1 MKKRILAWLLAMLTV
16 CSILPAAAW
25 ADISDT
31 WATSGS
37 CGDHVQWSLSSNH
50 SSLYIRGYGDMRDF
64 SDDSSSAYKQP
75 WSAYWPEIDYVS
87 IDDEITRLG
96 SFAFAYCSNLT
107 DISIPAQATSIGYRT
122 FYCSG
127 IEYAR
132 FQGNSIKEI
141 SRGSFEGASFL
152 KSIYLP
158 SSVTFIDQSAF
169 YGCASLTTV
178 DIPSPDLTYI
188 GDSAFYQCRK
198 LNSITIAST
207 KLAYIGANAFYQC
220 NDLTD
225 VYFGGTRAQ
234 WNRIKIEE
242 TGNQL
247 LLYVATIHC
256 ADDPLPAPDMT
267 LTNANNGK
275 PTITWTAVDK
285 AEQYEVY
292 RSSDGINYSVIY
304 QSSGLTYTDNSAAAG
319 STYYYKVR
327 AKNANSTGHFCDA
340 ASIASLAAP
349 ARPSLTLTTDRSGK
363 PVLKW
368 TSVKDATAY
377 EVFRSTTGAAGS
389 FSIVRRTSYLT
400 WTDANTEMDKTYYY
414 VVRAKN
420 GSLCGK
426 FSPAQSVK
434 CPIVLSA
441 PSMTLDLNKSTGK
454 PVISWTSVPFATQY
468 EIYRS
473 ATGADKSY
481 RIIRRTALLNY
492 TDTTAASGTTYYYV
506 VRAMRGT
513 GSSVIYSRF
522 CKAQSTTSAVLPST
536 PTVTLRIDDTTGK
549 PVISWSKTANAAQYE
564 IYRSTTGADKSY
576 RIIRRTALLNYTDT
590 TAVAGTTYYYVVRAI
605 QGTSP
610 NIFRGRFCPAQSIRC
625 AAVPG
630 VPDMALTTDIDTG
643 HIVISWSAA
652 TDAAQYEV
660 FRSTDGSSFSSVCR
674 TAALT
679 WTDPT
684 TENGVAYYYKVRGIT
699 DSVKGAFCKAQSIAV
714 PGVPSMT
721 LSNDSVTGRNVVSWS
736 SVACATEY
744 EVYRSANGEDYQSIL
759 RANTLTYTDLDT
771 DYGVTYSYKVRAIYS
786 VSPVMVFGSFCTP
799 NSIRCVALL
808 PVSGLTMS
816 TDDEIGLNVANW
828 ESVCGAESYEVY
840 RSTDGETYQ
849 RAGSTRELT
858 YIDND
863 ASEYGVTYY
872 YKVRARNS
880 NTVGDFSQPQSI
892 QCVFKIIASGT
903 WQTDYPIAW
912 AGHTGRWTLY
922 GNGTLVISGNRVTMP
937 WFKKDT
943 VPWDAY
949 RDKIWSVV
957 IRSGVANIGGYS
969 FYNCSNLTRITI
981 PDSVTSIGNYAF
993 YECSSLTNIT
1003 IPNRVIS
1010 IEDSAFYR
1018 CGLTSVIIPDSVTSI
1033 GNSAFYGCSSLTN
1046 ITIPNSVTSIGDSA
1060 FSWCSS
1066 LTNITIP
1073 DSVTTI
1079 GESAFEDCIRL
1090 TNVTIPDSVSAIGE
1104 STFKGCSN
1112 LTNVTIP
1119 DSITTIG
1126 ESAFKGCSS
1135 LTNVTIPDS
1144 VTSIGTSAFYGC
1156 SSLTNITIPDSVI
1169 EIGSYAFGYCRSL
1182 TNITIPGSVTSI
1194 MKYAFDHC
1202 SRLTSVTIL
1211 KGVTEISA
1219 GAFSYCSNLTSV
1231 TIPNSVTSIG
1241 GDTFASCTSLRSI
1254 TIPDSVT
1261 SIGTWAFSRC
1271 SNLTSI
1277 AIPSSVRFIGDSAF
1291 YSCSNLKK
1299 VYYSGSEEQWRA
1311 IVIQDYSGGDH
1322 NAPLDSATIL
1332 YNQTEPWR

>member
-1 MKKRILAWLLAMLTV
+1 
-16 CSILPAAAW
+16 
-25 ADISDT
+25 
-31 WATSGS
+31 
-37 CGDHVQWSLSSNH
+37 
-50 SSLYIRGYGDMRDF
+50 MRDF

-107 DISIPAQATSIGYRT
+107 DMSIPAQATSIGYRT
-122 FYCSG
+122 YYCSG

-349 ARPSLTLTTDRSGK
+349 TAPSLTLTTDRSGK

-400 WTDANTEMDKTYYY
+400 WTDTNTEMDKTYYY

-434 CPIVLSA
+434 CPIVLSV

-513 GSSVIYSRF
+513 GSGAIYSRF
-522 CKAQSTTSAVLPST
+522 CKAQSTLPAV
-536 PTVTLRIDDTTGK
+536 PTMTLQVDDTTGK
-549 PVISWSKTANAAQYE
+549 PVISWSKTANASQYE

-652 TDAAQYEV
+652 ADAAQYEV
-660 FRSTDGSSFSSVCR
+660 FRSTDGSSFSGVCR
-674 TAALT
+674 TSALT

-684 TENGVAYYYKVRGIT
+684 TENGVAYYYKVRGIS

-721 LSNDSVTGRNVVSWS
+721 LSNDSDTGRNVVSWS

-744 EVYRSANGEDYQSIL
+744 EVYRSANGGDYQSV
-759 RANTLTYTDLDT
+759 RRTSALTYTDLDT
-771 DYGVTYSYKVRAIYS
+771 DYGVTYSYKVRAVYS
-786 VSPVMVFGSFCTP
+786 AAPVT
-799 NSIRCVALL
+799 
-808 PVSGLTMS
+808 
-816 TDDEIGLNVANW
+816 
-828 ESVCGAESYEVY
+828 VCGAFCPAQNIAIPGVPTMTRSCESVTGRSIIRWNSVSYATEYEVY
-840 RSTDGETYQ
+840 RSTDGENYQ
-849 RAGSTRELT
+849 SVLLTTALT
-858 YIDND
+858 YTDLD
-863 ASEYGVTYY
+863 TSYGVTYF
-872 YKVRARNS
+872 YKVRGVNGSVKGAFC
-880 NTVGDFSQPQSI
+880 DPKSI
-892 QCVFKIIASGT
+892 VSMAQVVIASGICGDIDSGSHSDVT
-903 WQTDYPIAW
+903 WELLGD
-912 AGHTGRWTLY
+912 
-922 GNGTLVISGNRVTMP
+922 GTLLISGKGKMENCP
-937 WFKKDT
+937 
-943 VPWDAY
+943 P
-949 RDKIWSVV
+949 
-957 IRSGVANIGGYS
+957 IGGGVETTPWC
-969 FYNCSNLTRITI
+969 NVLPKIKK
-981 PDSVTSIGNYAF
+981 A
-993 YECSSLTNIT
+993 
-1003 IPNRVIS
+1003 
-1010 IEDSAFYR
+1010 
-1018 CGLTSVIIPDSVTSI
+1018 IIRP
-1033 GNSAFYGCSSLTN
+1033 G
-1046 ITIPNSVTSIGDSA
+1046 VTSIGDWA
-1060 FSWCSS
+1060 FSSCSK
-1066 LTNITIP
+1066 LN
-1073 DSVTTI
+1073 
-1079 GESAFEDCIRL
+1079 
-1090 TNVTIPDSVSAIGE
+1090 
-1104 STFKGCSN
+1104 
-1112 LTNVTIP
+1112 
-1119 DSITTIG
+1119 
-1126 ESAFKGCSS
+1126 
-1135 LTNVTIPDS
+1135 
-1144 VTSIGTSAFYGC
+1144 
-1156 SSLTNITIPDSVI
+1156 
-1169 EIGSYAFGYCRSL
+1169 
-1182 TNITIPGSVTSI
+1182 
-1194 MKYAFDHC
+1194 
-1202 SRLTSVTIL
+1202 
-1211 KGVTEISA
+1211 
-1219 GAFSYCSNLTSV
+1219 
-1231 TIPNSVTSIG
+1231 
-1241 GDTFASCTSLRSI
+1241 SI
-1254 TIPDSVT
+1254 TIPDSVVSIGLYAFSDCESLSSIKIPASVKTIGFFAFADCTSLT
-1261 SIGTWAFSRC
+1261 SITIPNGVTTIDNGTFSSC
-1271 SNLTSI
+1271 TSLTSI
-1277 AIPSSVRFIGDSAF
+1277 AIPNSVKKIGDWAF
-1291 YSCSNLKK
+1291 NYCDDSLKT
-1299 VYYSGSEEQWRA
+1299 VYYGGSKEQWSA
-1311 IVIQDYSGGDH
+1311 ITIGDFNYSLKY
-1322 NAPLDSATIL
+1322 PEYQSTTIL

>member
-1 MKKRILAWLLAMLTV
+1 
-16 CSILPAAAW
+16 
-25 ADISDT
+25 
-31 WATSGS
+31 
-37 CGDHVQWSLSSNH
+37 
-50 SSLYIRGYGDMRDF
+50 MRDF

-349 ARPSLTLTTDRSGK
+349 AAPSLTLTTDRSGK

-400 WTDANTEMDKTYYY
+400 WTDANTEMGKMYYY

-506 VRAMRGT
+506 VRAMRST
-513 GSSVIYSRF
+513 GSGAIYSRF
-522 CKAQSTTSAVLPST
+522 CKAQSTLPAV
-536 PTVTLRIDDTTGK
+536 PTMTLQVDDTTGK
-549 PVISWSKTANAAQYE
+549 PVISWSKTANASQYE

-605 QGTSP
+605 
-610 NIFRGRFCPAQSIRC
+610 NNSI
-625 AAVPG
+625 
-630 VPDMALTTDIDTG
+630 
-643 HIVISWSAA
+643 
-652 TDAAQYEV
+652 
-660 FRSTDGSSFSSVCR
+660 
-674 TAALT
+674 
-679 WTDPT
+679 
-684 TENGVAYYYKVRGIT
+684 
-699 DSVKGAFCKAQSIAV
+699 KGAFCKAQSILFTAQDV
-714 PGVPSMT
+714 I
-721 LSNDSVTGRNVVSWS
+721 
-736 SVACATEY
+736 
-744 EVYRSANGEDYQSIL
+744 ANGSCGDNVTWKLLGDGTMLIIGRGPMWNYDSPDYSSGRHTPWATAGLLSDINEVIIRPGISSI
-759 RANTLTYTDLDT
+759 
-771 DYGVTYSYKVRAIYS
+771 
-786 VSPVMVFGSFCTP
+786 
-799 NSIRCVALL
+799 
-808 PVSGLTMS
+808 
-816 TDDEIGLNVANW
+816 
-828 ESVCGAESYEVY
+828 
-840 RSTDGETYQ
+840 
-849 RAGSTRELT
+849 
-858 YIDND
+858 
-863 ASEYGVTYY
+863 
-872 YKVRARNS
+872 
-880 NTVGDFSQPQSI
+880 GDSAFDS
-892 QCVFKIIASGT
+892 
-903 WQTDYPIAW
+903 
-912 AGHTGRWTLY
+912 
-922 GNGTLVISGNRVTMP
+922 
-937 WFKKDT
+937 
-943 VPWDAY
+943 
-949 RDKIWSVV
+949 
-957 IRSGVANIGGYS
+957 
-969 FYNCSNLTRITI
+969 CSNLTSITVPDSITSIGNSAFSRCNSLTSIAIPSSVTFIGDGTFSYCSELASITI
-981 PDSVTSIGNYAF
+981 PDN
-993 YECSSLTNIT
+993 LTA
-1003 IPNRVIS
+1003 IS
-1010 IEDSAFYR
+1010 AEVFSDCYS
-1018 CGLTSVIIPDSVTSI
+1018 LTSVTIPDSVTSI
-1033 GNSAFYGCSSLTN
+1033 GNSAFSRCNSLTSIAIPSSVTFIGDGTFSYCSELASITIPDNLTAISAEVFSDCYSLTSVTIPDSVTSIGDSAFDSCSKLASITIPDSVTSIGDSAFKDCYNLISITIPNSVTYIGDYAFDSCRSLTNITIPNSVTSIRDYTFDSCSSLTNITIPDSVTYIGNGAFNLCYNLISITIPNSVTYIGDYAFDSCSSLTN
-1046 ITIPNSVTSIGDSA
+1046 ITIPNSVTSIRDYTFDS
-1060 FSWCSS
+1060 CSS

-1073 DSVTTI
+1073 NSVTYI
-1079 GESAFEDCIRL
+1079 GNGAFNFCKSLINIAIPKSVKEIGALAFKNCSSI
-1090 TNVTIPDSVSAIGE
+1090 TSITIPDSVTYIGH
-1104 STFKGCSN
+1104 FAF
-1112 LTNVTIP
+1112 
-1119 DSITTIG
+1119 DSCT
-1126 ESAFKGCSS
+1126 S
-1135 LTNVTIPDS
+1135 LTNVTISDS
-1144 VTSIGTSAFYGC
+1144 VTSI
-1156 SSLTNITIPDSVI
+1156 
-1169 EIGSYAFGYCRSL
+1169 R
-1182 TNITIPGSVTSI
+1182 
-1194 MKYAFDHC
+1194 H
-1202 SRLTSVTIL
+1202 
-1211 KGVTEISA
+1211 
-1219 GAFSYCSNLTSV
+1219 
-1231 TIPNSVTSIG
+1231 
-1241 GDTFASCTSLRSI
+1241 DTFASCTSLTSI

-1261 SIGTWAFSRC
+1261 YIGSNAFDSC
-1271 SNLTSI
+1271 TGLTSI
-1277 AIPSSVRFIGDSAF
+1277 AIPSSITEIGYYAF
-1291 YSCSNLKK
+1291 ENCGNLKK
-1299 VYYSGSEEQWRA
+1299 VYYGGSKKDWSA
-1311 IVIQDYSGGDH
+1311 VSISPY
-1322 NAPLDSATIL
+1322 NAPLWSATIL

>member
-1 MKKRILAWLLAMLTV
+1 
-16 CSILPAAAW
+16 
-25 ADISDT
+25 
-31 WATSGS
+31 
-37 CGDHVQWSLSSNH
+37 
-50 SSLYIRGYGDMRDF
+50 MRDF

-349 ARPSLTLTTDRSGK
+349 AAPSLTLTTDRSGK

-400 WTDANTEMDKTYYY
+400 WTDANTEMGKMYYY

-506 VRAMRGT
+506 VRAMRST
-513 GSSVIYSRF
+513 GSGAIYSRF
-522 CKAQSTTSAVLPST
+522 CKAQSTLPAV
-536 PTVTLRIDDTTGK
+536 PTMTLQVDDTTGK
-549 PVISWSKTANAAQYE
+549 PVISWSKTANASQYE

-605 QGTSP
+605 
-610 NIFRGRFCPAQSIRC
+610 NNSI
-625 AAVPG
+625 
-630 VPDMALTTDIDTG
+630 
-643 HIVISWSAA
+643 
-652 TDAAQYEV
+652 
-660 FRSTDGSSFSSVCR
+660 
-674 TAALT
+674 
-679 WTDPT
+679 
-684 TENGVAYYYKVRGIT
+684 
-699 DSVKGAFCKAQSIAV
+699 KGAFCKAQSILFTAQDV
-714 PGVPSMT
+714 I
-721 LSNDSVTGRNVVSWS
+721 
-736 SVACATEY
+736 
-744 EVYRSANGEDYQSIL
+744 ANGSCGDNVTWKLLGDGTMLIIGRGPMWNYDSPDYSSGRHTPWATAGLLSDINEVIIRPGISSI
-759 RANTLTYTDLDT
+759 
-771 DYGVTYSYKVRAIYS
+771 
-786 VSPVMVFGSFCTP
+786 
-799 NSIRCVALL
+799 
-808 PVSGLTMS
+808 
-816 TDDEIGLNVANW
+816 
-828 ESVCGAESYEVY
+828 
-840 RSTDGETYQ
+840 
-849 RAGSTRELT
+849 
-858 YIDND
+858 
-863 ASEYGVTYY
+863 
-872 YKVRARNS
+872 
-880 NTVGDFSQPQSI
+880 GDSAFDS
-892 QCVFKIIASGT
+892 
-903 WQTDYPIAW
+903 
-912 AGHTGRWTLY
+912 
-922 GNGTLVISGNRVTMP
+922 
-937 WFKKDT
+937 
-943 VPWDAY
+943 
-949 RDKIWSVV
+949 
-957 IRSGVANIGGYS
+957 
-969 FYNCSNLTRITI
+969 CSNLTSITVPDSITSIGNSAFSRCNSLTSIAIPSSVTFIGDGTFSYCSELASITIPDNLTAISAEVFSDCYSLTSVTIPDSVTSIGDSAFDSCSKLASITI
-981 PDSVTSIGNYAF
+981 PDSVTSIGDSAFKDCYNLISITIPNSVTYIGDYAF
-993 YECSSLTNIT
+993 DSCRSLTNIT
-1003 IPNRVIS
+1003 IPN
-1010 IEDSAFYR
+1010 
-1018 CGLTSVIIPDSVTSI
+1018 SVTSI
-1033 GNSAFYGCSSLTN
+1033 RDYTFDSCSSLTN
-1046 ITIPNSVTSIGDSA
+1046 ITIPNSVTYIGNGA
-1060 FSWCSS
+1060 FNFCKSLINIAIPKSVKEIGALAFKNCSS
-1066 LTNITIP
+1066 ITSITIP
-1073 DSVTTI
+1073 DSVTYI
-1079 GESAFEDCIRL
+1079 GHFAF
-1090 TNVTIPDSVSAIGE
+1090 DSC
-1104 STFKGCSN
+1104 T
-1112 LTNVTIP
+1112 
-1119 DSITTIG
+1119 
-1126 ESAFKGCSS
+1126 S
-1135 LTNVTIPDS
+1135 LTNVTISDS
-1144 VTSIGTSAFYGC
+1144 VTSI
-1156 SSLTNITIPDSVI
+1156 
-1169 EIGSYAFGYCRSL
+1169 R
-1182 TNITIPGSVTSI
+1182 
-1194 MKYAFDHC
+1194 H
-1202 SRLTSVTIL
+1202 
-1211 KGVTEISA
+1211 
-1219 GAFSYCSNLTSV
+1219 
-1231 TIPNSVTSIG
+1231 
-1241 GDTFASCTSLRSI
+1241 DTFASCTSLTSI

-1261 SIGTWAFSRC
+1261 YIGSNAFDSC
-1271 SNLTSI
+1271 TGLTSI
-1277 AIPSSVRFIGDSAF
+1277 AIPSSITEIGYYAF
-1291 YSCSNLKK
+1291 ENCGNLKK
-1299 VYYSGSEEQWRA
+1299 VYYGGSKKDWSA
-1311 IVIQDYSGGDH
+1311 VSISPY
-1322 NAPLDSATIL
+1322 NAPLWSATIL

>member
-349 ARPSLTLTTDRSGK
+349 TAPSLTLTTDRSGK

-400 WTDANTEMDKTYYY
+400 WTDTNTEMDKTYYY

-434 CPIVLSA
+434 CPIVLSV

-506 VRAMRGT
+506 VRA
-513 GSSVIYSRF
+513 
-522 CKAQSTTSAVLPST
+522 
-536 PTVTLRIDDTTGK
+536 
-549 PVISWSKTANAAQYE
+549 
-564 IYRSTTGADKSY
+564 
-576 RIIRRTALLNYTDT
+576 
-590 TAVAGTTYYYVVRAI
+590 I

-652 TDAAQYEV
+652 ADAAQYEV
-660 FRSTDGSSFSSVCR
+660 FRSTDGSSFSGVCR
-674 TAALT
+674 TSALT

-684 TENGVAYYYKVRGIT
+684 TENGVAYYYKVRGIS

-721 LSNDSVTGRNVVSWS
+721 LSNDSDTGRNVVSWS

-744 EVYRSANGEDYQSIL
+744 EVYRSANGGDYQSV
-759 RANTLTYTDLDT
+759 RRTSALTYTDLDT
-771 DYGVTYSYKVRAIYS
+771 DYGVTYSYKVRAVYS
-786 VSPVMVFGSFCTP
+786 AAPVT
-799 NSIRCVALL
+799 
-808 PVSGLTMS
+808 
-816 TDDEIGLNVANW
+816 
-828 ESVCGAESYEVY
+828 VCGAFCPAQNIAIPGVPTMTRSCESVTGRSIIRWNSVSYATEYEVY
-840 RSTDGETYQ
+840 RSTDGENYQ
-849 RAGSTRELT
+849 SVLLTTALT
-858 YIDND
+858 YTDLD
-863 ASEYGVTYY
+863 TSYGVTYF
-872 YKVRARNS
+872 YKVRGVNGSVKGAFC
-880 NTVGDFSQPQSI
+880 DPKSI
-892 QCVFKIIASGT
+892 VSMAQVVIASGICGDIDSGSHSDVT
-903 WQTDYPIAW
+903 WELLGD
-912 AGHTGRWTLY
+912 
-922 GNGTLVISGNRVTMP
+922 GTLLISGKGKMENCP
-937 WFKKDT
+937 
-943 VPWDAY
+943 P
-949 RDKIWSVV
+949 
-957 IRSGVANIGGYS
+957 IGGGVETTPWC
-969 FYNCSNLTRITI
+969 NVLPKIKK
-981 PDSVTSIGNYAF
+981 A
-993 YECSSLTNIT
+993 
-1003 IPNRVIS
+1003 
-1010 IEDSAFYR
+1010 
-1018 CGLTSVIIPDSVTSI
+1018 IIRP
-1033 GNSAFYGCSSLTN
+1033 G
-1046 ITIPNSVTSIGDSA
+1046 VTSIGDWA
-1060 FSWCSS
+1060 FSSCSK
-1066 LTNITIP
+1066 LN
-1073 DSVTTI
+1073 
-1079 GESAFEDCIRL
+1079 
-1090 TNVTIPDSVSAIGE
+1090 
-1104 STFKGCSN
+1104 
-1112 LTNVTIP
+1112 
-1119 DSITTIG
+1119 
-1126 ESAFKGCSS
+1126 
-1135 LTNVTIPDS
+1135 
-1144 VTSIGTSAFYGC
+1144 
-1156 SSLTNITIPDSVI
+1156 
-1169 EIGSYAFGYCRSL
+1169 
-1182 TNITIPGSVTSI
+1182 
-1194 MKYAFDHC
+1194 
-1202 SRLTSVTIL
+1202 
-1211 KGVTEISA
+1211 
-1219 GAFSYCSNLTSV
+1219 
-1231 TIPNSVTSIG
+1231 
-1241 GDTFASCTSLRSI
+1241 SI
-1254 TIPDSVT
+1254 TIPDSVVSIGLYAFSDCESLSSIKIPASVKTIGFFAFADCTSLT
-1261 SIGTWAFSRC
+1261 SITIPNGVTTIDNGTFSSC
-1271 SNLTSI
+1271 TSLTSI
-1277 AIPSSVRFIGDSAF
+1277 AIPNSVKKIGDWAF
-1291 YSCSNLKK
+1291 NYCDDSLKT
-1299 VYYSGSEEQWRA
+1299 VYYGGSKEQWSA
-1311 IVIQDYSGGDH
+1311 ITIGDFNYSLKY
-1322 NAPLDSATIL
+1322 PEYQSTTIL
-1332 YNQTEPWR
+1332 YNKTEPWR

>member
-349 ARPSLTLTTDRSGK
+349 TAPSLTLTTDRSGK

-400 WTDANTEMDKTYYY
+400 WTDTNTEMDKTYYY

-434 CPIVLSA
+434 CPIVLSV

-481 RIIRRTALLNY
+481 RIIRRTALLKY

-513 GSSVIYSRF
+513 GNSAIYSRF
-522 CKAQSTTSAVLPST
+522 CKAQSTTSAVPPST

-549 PVISWSKTANAAQYE
+549 PVISWNKTANAAQYE

-699 DSVKGAFCKAQSIAV
+699 DSVKGAFCEAQSILFTAQ
-714 PGVPSMT
+714 
-721 LSNDSVTGRNVVSWS
+721 DII
-736 SVACATEY
+736 
-744 EVYRSANGEDYQSIL
+744 ANGSCGD
-759 RANTLTYTDLDT
+759 N
-771 DYGVTYSYKVRAIYS
+771 VTWK
-786 VSPVMVFGSFCTP
+786 
-799 NSIRCVALL
+799 LL
-808 PVSGLTMS
+808 G
-816 TDDEIGLNVANW
+816 
-828 ESVCGAESYEVY
+828 
-840 RSTDGETYQ
+840 
-849 RAGSTRELT
+849 
-858 YIDND
+858 
-863 ASEYGVTYY
+863 
-872 YKVRARNS
+872 
-880 NTVGDFSQPQSI
+880 
-892 QCVFKIIASGT
+892 SGT
-903 WQTDYPIAW
+903 MLIIGRGPMWDYDLSY
-912 AGHTGRWTLY
+912 TY
-922 GNGTLVISGNRVTMP
+922 GNDTP
-937 WFKKDT
+937 WAKAELLSDIKE
-943 VPWDAY
+943 
-949 RDKIWSVV
+949 VV
-957 IRSGVANIGGYS
+957 IRPGVTSIGS
-969 FYNCSNLTRITI
+969 WAFSSCDNLTNVIISNSVLFVGSYTFAYCDSLQNITI
-981 PDSVTSIGNYAF
+981 PDSVSTIGSSVF
-993 YECSSLTNIT
+993 SSCDSLCSVT
-1003 IPNRVIS
+1003 IPNSVTTIGS
-1010 IEDSAFYR
+1010 YAFNDCR
-1018 CGLTSVIIPDSVTSI
+1018 MLANIAIPSSVETIGMRAFSGCERLATVTIAKGVTSI
-1033 GNSAFYGCSSLTN
+1033 GEGAFGHCSKLTSLIIPDGVTSINDSLFTACTSLTDITIPGSVTAIGRTAFEACHSLVNVN
-1046 ITIPNSVTSIGDSA
+1046 ISDGVISIGDYAFQGCISLTRIVIPNSVTSIGQCAFSGCNRLTGITLPNGITSIGNSA
-1060 FSWCSS
+1060 FNECKSLVSVVIPNGVTSIERDTFSWCSNLS
-1066 LTNITIP
+1066 SVAIP
-1073 DSVTTI
+1073 NSVKSI
-1079 GESAFEDCIRL
+1079 GESAFFYCENLEKIYYAGSQE
-1090 TNVTIPDSVSAIGE
+1090 NWATI
-1104 STFKGCSN
+1104 
-1112 LTNVTIP
+1112 
-1119 DSITTIG
+1119 SI
-1126 ESAFKGCSS
+1126 SS
-1135 LTNVTIPDS
+1135 GNEYL
-1144 VTSIGTSAFYGC
+1144 
-1156 SSLTNITIPDSVI
+1156 
-1169 EIGSYAFGYCRSL
+1169 
-1182 TNITIPGSVTSI
+1182 
-1194 MKYAFDHC
+1194 
-1202 SRLTSVTIL
+1202 
-1211 KGVTEISA
+1211 
-1219 GAFSYCSNLTSV
+1219 
-1231 TIPNSVTSIG
+1231 
-1241 GDTFASCTSLRSI
+1241 FAPT
-1254 TIPDSVT
+1254 
-1261 SIGTWAFSRC
+1261 
-1271 SNLTSI
+1271 
-1277 AIPSSVRFIGDSAF
+1277 
-1291 YSCSNLKK
+1291 
-1299 VYYSGSEEQWRA
+1299 
-1311 IVIQDYSGGDH
+1311 
-1322 NAPLDSATIL
+1322 TIL

>member
-349 ARPSLTLTTDRSGK
+349 TAPSLTLTTDRSGK

-400 WTDANTEMDKTYYY
+400 WTDTNTEMDKTYYY

-434 CPIVLSA
+434 CPIVLSV

-513 GSSVIYSRF
+513 GSGAIYSRF
-522 CKAQSTTSAVLPST
+522 CKAQSTLPAV
-536 PTVTLRIDDTTGK
+536 PTMTLQVDDTTGK
-549 PVISWSKTANAAQYE
+549 PVISWSKTANASQYE

-590 TAVAGTTYYYVVRAI
+590 TAASGTTYYYVVRAI

-652 TDAAQYEV
+652 ADAAQYEV
-660 FRSTDGSSFSSVCR
+660 FRSTDGSSFSGVCR
-674 TAALT
+674 TSALT

-684 TENGVAYYYKVRGIT
+684 TENGVAYYYKVRGIS

-721 LSNDSVTGRNVVSWS
+721 LSNDSDTGRNVVSWS

-744 EVYRSANGEDYQSIL
+744 EVYRSANGGDYQSV
-759 RANTLTYTDLDT
+759 RRTSALTYTDLDT
-771 DYGVTYSYKVRAIYS
+771 DYGVTYSYKVRAVYS
-786 VSPVMVFGSFCTP
+786 AAPVT
-799 NSIRCVALL
+799 
-808 PVSGLTMS
+808 
-816 TDDEIGLNVANW
+816 
-828 ESVCGAESYEVY
+828 VCGAFCPAQNIAIPGVPTMTRSCESVTGRSIIRWNSVSYATEYEVY
-840 RSTDGETYQ
+840 RSTDGENYQ
-849 RAGSTRELT
+849 SVLLTTALT
-858 YIDND
+858 YTDLD
-863 ASEYGVTYY
+863 TSYGVTYF
-872 YKVRARNS
+872 YKVRGVNGSVKGAFC
-880 NTVGDFSQPQSI
+880 DPKSI
-892 QCVFKIIASGT
+892 VSMAQVVIASGICGDIDSGSHSDVT
-903 WQTDYPIAW
+903 WELLGD
-912 AGHTGRWTLY
+912 
-922 GNGTLVISGNRVTMP
+922 GTLLISGKGKMENCP
-937 WFKKDT
+937 
-943 VPWDAY
+943 P
-949 RDKIWSVV
+949 
-957 IRSGVANIGGYS
+957 IGGGVETTPWC
-969 FYNCSNLTRITI
+969 NVLPKIKK
-981 PDSVTSIGNYAF
+981 A
-993 YECSSLTNIT
+993 
-1003 IPNRVIS
+1003 
-1010 IEDSAFYR
+1010 
-1018 CGLTSVIIPDSVTSI
+1018 IIRP
-1033 GNSAFYGCSSLTN
+1033 G
-1046 ITIPNSVTSIGDSA
+1046 VTSIGDWA
-1060 FSWCSS
+1060 FSSCSK
-1066 LTNITIP
+1066 LN
-1073 DSVTTI
+1073 
-1079 GESAFEDCIRL
+1079 
-1090 TNVTIPDSVSAIGE
+1090 
-1104 STFKGCSN
+1104 
-1112 LTNVTIP
+1112 
-1119 DSITTIG
+1119 
-1126 ESAFKGCSS
+1126 
-1135 LTNVTIPDS
+1135 
-1144 VTSIGTSAFYGC
+1144 
-1156 SSLTNITIPDSVI
+1156 
-1169 EIGSYAFGYCRSL
+1169 
-1182 TNITIPGSVTSI
+1182 
-1194 MKYAFDHC
+1194 
-1202 SRLTSVTIL
+1202 
-1211 KGVTEISA
+1211 
-1219 GAFSYCSNLTSV
+1219 
-1231 TIPNSVTSIG
+1231 
-1241 GDTFASCTSLRSI
+1241 SI
-1254 TIPDSVT
+1254 TIPDSVVSIGLYAFSDCESLSSIKIPASVKTIGFFAFADCTSLT
-1261 SIGTWAFSRC
+1261 SITIPNGVTTIDNGTFSSC
-1271 SNLTSI
+1271 TSLTSI
-1277 AIPSSVRFIGDSAF
+1277 AIPNSVKKSEIGLLTTAMT
-1291 YSCSNLKK
+1291 
-1299 VYYSGSEEQWRA
+1299 A
-1311 IVIQDYSGGDH
+1311 
-1322 NAPLDSATIL
+1322 
-1332 YNQTEPWR
+1332 

>member
-349 ARPSLTLTTDRSGK
+349 TAPSLTLTTDRSGK

-400 WTDANTEMDKTYYY
+400 WTDTNTEMDKTYYY

-434 CPIVLSA
+434 CPIVLSV

-513 GSSVIYSRF
+513 GSGAIYSRF
-522 CKAQSTTSAVLPST
+522 CKAQSTLPAV
-536 PTVTLRIDDTTGK
+536 PTMTLQVDDTTGK
-549 PVISWSKTANAAQYE
+549 PVISWSKTANASQYE

-590 TAVAGTTYYYVVRAI
+590 TAASGTTYYYVVRAI

-652 TDAAQYEV
+652 ADAAQYEV
-660 FRSTDGSSFSSVCR
+660 FRSTDGSSFSGVCR
-674 TAALT
+674 TSALT

-684 TENGVAYYYKVRGIT
+684 TENGVAYYYKVRGIS

-721 LSNDSVTGRNVVSWS
+721 LSNDSDTGRNVVSWS

-744 EVYRSANGEDYQSIL
+744 EVYRSANGGDYQSV
-759 RANTLTYTDLDT
+759 RRTSALTYTDLDT
-771 DYGVTYSYKVRAIYS
+771 DYGVTYSYKVRAVYS
-786 VSPVMVFGSFCTP
+786 AAPVT
-799 NSIRCVALL
+799 
-808 PVSGLTMS
+808 
-816 TDDEIGLNVANW
+816 
-828 ESVCGAESYEVY
+828 VCGAFCPAQNIAIPGVPTMTRSCESVTGRSIIRWNSVSYATEYEVY
-840 RSTDGETYQ
+840 RSTDGENYQ
-849 RAGSTRELT
+849 SVLLTTALT
-858 YIDND
+858 YTDLD
-863 ASEYGVTYY
+863 TSYGVTYF
-872 YKVRARNS
+872 YKVRGVNGSVKGAFC
-880 NTVGDFSQPQSI
+880 DPKSI
-892 QCVFKIIASGT
+892 VSMAQVVIASGICGDIDSGSHSDVT
-903 WQTDYPIAW
+903 WELLGD
-912 AGHTGRWTLY
+912 
-922 GNGTLVISGNRVTMP
+922 GTLLISGKGKMENCP
-937 WFKKDT
+937 
-943 VPWDAY
+943 P
-949 RDKIWSVV
+949 
-957 IRSGVANIGGYS
+957 IGGGVETTPWC
-969 FYNCSNLTRITI
+969 NVLPKIKK
-981 PDSVTSIGNYAF
+981 A
-993 YECSSLTNIT
+993 
-1003 IPNRVIS
+1003 
-1010 IEDSAFYR
+1010 
-1018 CGLTSVIIPDSVTSI
+1018 IIRP
-1033 GNSAFYGCSSLTN
+1033 G
-1046 ITIPNSVTSIGDSA
+1046 VTSIGDWA
-1060 FSWCSS
+1060 FSSCSK
-1066 LTNITIP
+1066 LN
-1073 DSVTTI
+1073 
-1079 GESAFEDCIRL
+1079 
-1090 TNVTIPDSVSAIGE
+1090 
-1104 STFKGCSN
+1104 
-1112 LTNVTIP
+1112 
-1119 DSITTIG
+1119 
-1126 ESAFKGCSS
+1126 
-1135 LTNVTIPDS
+1135 
-1144 VTSIGTSAFYGC
+1144 
-1156 SSLTNITIPDSVI
+1156 
-1169 EIGSYAFGYCRSL
+1169 
-1182 TNITIPGSVTSI
+1182 
-1194 MKYAFDHC
+1194 
-1202 SRLTSVTIL
+1202 
-1211 KGVTEISA
+1211 
-1219 GAFSYCSNLTSV
+1219 
-1231 TIPNSVTSIG
+1231 
-1241 GDTFASCTSLRSI
+1241 SI
-1254 TIPDSVT
+1254 TIPDSVVSIGLYAFSDCESLSSIKIPASVKTIGFFAFADCTSLT
-1261 SIGTWAFSRC
+1261 SITIPNGVTTIDNGTFSSC
-1271 SNLTSI
+1271 TSLTSI
-1277 AIPSSVRFIGDSAF
+1277 AIPNSVKKIGDWAF
-1291 YSCSNLKK
+1291 NYCDDSLKT
-1299 VYYSGSEEQWRA
+1299 VYYGGSKEQWSA
-1311 IVIQDYSGGDH
+1311 ITIGDFNYSLKY
-1322 NAPLDSATIL
+1322 PEYQSTTIL
-1332 YNQTEPWR
+1332 YNKTEPWR

>member
-327 AKNANSTGHFCDA
+327 AKNANSTGHFCGA

-349 ARPSLTLTTDRSGK
+349 AAPSLTLTTDRSGK

-368 TSVKDATAY
+368 TSAKDATAY
-377 EVFRSTTGAAGS
+377 EVFRSATGAAGS

-400 WTDANTEMDKTYYY
+400 WTDANTEMGKTYYY

-513 GSSVIYSRF
+513 GSSAIYSRF
-522 CKAQSTTSAVLPST
+522 CKAQSTLPAV
-536 PTVTLRIDDTTGK
+536 PTMTLQVDDTTGK
-549 PVISWSKTANAAQYE
+549 PVISWSKTANASQYE

-605 QGTSP
+605 
-610 NIFRGRFCPAQSIRC
+610 NNSI
-625 AAVPG
+625 
-630 VPDMALTTDIDTG
+630 
-643 HIVISWSAA
+643 
-652 TDAAQYEV
+652 
-660 FRSTDGSSFSSVCR
+660 
-674 TAALT
+674 
-679 WTDPT
+679 
-684 TENGVAYYYKVRGIT
+684 
-699 DSVKGAFCKAQSIAV
+699 KGAFCKAQSILFTAQDV
-714 PGVPSMT
+714 I
-721 LSNDSVTGRNVVSWS
+721 
-736 SVACATEY
+736 
-744 EVYRSANGEDYQSIL
+744 ANGSCGDNVTWKLLGDGTMLIIGRGPMWNYDSPDYSSGRHTPWATAGLLSDINEVIIRPGISSI
-759 RANTLTYTDLDT
+759 
-771 DYGVTYSYKVRAIYS
+771 
-786 VSPVMVFGSFCTP
+786 
-799 NSIRCVALL
+799 
-808 PVSGLTMS
+808 
-816 TDDEIGLNVANW
+816 
-828 ESVCGAESYEVY
+828 
-840 RSTDGETYQ
+840 
-849 RAGSTRELT
+849 
-858 YIDND
+858 
-863 ASEYGVTYY
+863 
-872 YKVRARNS
+872 
-880 NTVGDFSQPQSI
+880 GDSAFDS
-892 QCVFKIIASGT
+892 
-903 WQTDYPIAW
+903 
-912 AGHTGRWTLY
+912 
-922 GNGTLVISGNRVTMP
+922 
-937 WFKKDT
+937 
-943 VPWDAY
+943 
-949 RDKIWSVV
+949 
-957 IRSGVANIGGYS
+957 
-969 FYNCSNLTRITI
+969 CSNLTSITVPDSITSIGNSAFSRCNSLTSIAIPSSVTFIGDGTFSYCSKLASITIPDNLTAISAEVFSDCYSLTSVTIPDSVTSIGDSAFDSCSKLASITI
-981 PDSVTSIGNYAF
+981 PDSVTSIGDSAF
-993 YECSSLTNIT
+993 KDCYKLISIT
-1003 IPNRVIS
+1003 IPN
-1010 IEDSAFYR
+1010 
-1018 CGLTSVIIPDSVTSI
+1018 SVTYI
-1033 GNSAFYGCSSLTN
+1033 GDYAFDSCRSLTN
-1046 ITIPNSVTSIGDSA
+1046 ITIPNSVTSIRDYTFDS
-1060 FSWCSS
+1060 CSS

-1073 DSVTTI
+1073 DSVTYI
-1079 GESAFEDCIRL
+1079 GNGAFNLCYNLISI
-1090 TNVTIPDSVSAIGE
+1090 TIPNSVTYIGDYAFDS
-1104 STFKGCSN
+1104 CSN
-1112 LTNVTIP
+1112 LTNI
-1119 DSITTIG
+1119 
-1126 ESAFKGCSS
+1126 
-1135 LTNVTIPDS
+1135 
-1144 VTSIGTSAFYGC
+1144 
-1156 SSLTNITIPDSVI
+1156 
-1169 EIGSYAFGYCRSL
+1169 
-1182 TNITIPGSVTSI
+1182 
-1194 MKYAFDHC
+1194 
-1202 SRLTSVTIL
+1202 
-1211 KGVTEISA
+1211 
-1219 GAFSYCSNLTSV
+1219 
-1231 TIPNSVTSIG
+1231 TIPNSVTSIRDYTFG
-1241 GDTFASCTSLRSI
+1241 SCSNLTNITIPNSVTYIGNGAFNFCKSLINIAIPKSVKEIGALAFKNCSSITSITIPDSVTYIGHFAFDSCTSLTNVTISDSVTSIRHDTFASCTSLTSI

-1261 SIGTWAFSRC
+1261 SIGDSAFYSC

-1277 AIPSSVRFIGDSAF
+1277 AIPSSVTEIGYYAF
-1291 YSCSNLKK
+1291 ENCGNLKK
-1299 VYYSGSEEQWRA
+1299 VYYGGSKKDWSA
-1311 IVIQDYSGGDH
+1311 VSISPY
-1322 NAPLDSATIL
+1322 NAPLWSATIL

>member
-107 DISIPAQATSIGYRT
+107 GISIPAQATSIGYRT
-122 FYCSG
+122 FNCSG

-220 NDLTD
+220 NGLTD

-400 WTDANTEMDKTYYY
+400 WTDTNTEMDKTYYY

-513 GSSVIYSRF
+513 GSSAIYSRF
-522 CKAQSTTSAVLPST
+522 CKAQSTTSAVPPST

-549 PVISWSKTANAAQYE
+549 PVISWNKTANAAQYE

-590 TAVAGTTYYYVVRAI
+590 TAASGTTYYYVVRAI

-679 WTDPT
+679 WTDPN
-684 TENGVAYYYKVRGIT
+684 TESGVTYYYKVRGIT

-721 LSNDSVTGRNVVSWS
+721 LSNDSDTGRNVVSWS

-744 EVYRSANGEDYQSIL
+744 EVYRSANGGDYQSV
-759 RANTLTYTDLDT
+759 RRTSALTYTDLDT
-771 DYGVTYSYKVRAIYS
+771 DYGVTYSYKVRAVYS
-786 VSPVMVFGSFCTP
+786 AAPVT
-799 NSIRCVALL
+799 
-808 PVSGLTMS
+808 
-816 TDDEIGLNVANW
+816 
-828 ESVCGAESYEVY
+828 VCGAFCPAQNIAIPGVPTMTRSCESVTGRSIIRWNSVSYATEYEVY
-840 RSTDGETYQ
+840 RSTDGENYQ
-849 RAGSTRELT
+849 SVLLTTALT
-858 YIDND
+858 YTDLD
-863 ASEYGVTYY
+863 TSYGVTYF
-872 YKVRARNS
+872 YKVRGVNGSVKGAFC
-880 NTVGDFSQPQSI
+880 DPKSI
-892 QCVFKIIASGT
+892 VSMAQVVIASGICGDIDSGSHSDVT
-903 WQTDYPIAW
+903 WELLGD
-912 AGHTGRWTLY
+912 
-922 GNGTLVISGNRVTMP
+922 GTLLISGKGKMENCP
-937 WFKKDT
+937 
-943 VPWDAY
+943 P
-949 RDKIWSVV
+949 
-957 IRSGVANIGGYS
+957 IGGGVETTPWC
-969 FYNCSNLTRITI
+969 NVLPKIKK
-981 PDSVTSIGNYAF
+981 A
-993 YECSSLTNIT
+993 
-1003 IPNRVIS
+1003 
-1010 IEDSAFYR
+1010 
-1018 CGLTSVIIPDSVTSI
+1018 IIRP
-1033 GNSAFYGCSSLTN
+1033 G
-1046 ITIPNSVTSIGDSA
+1046 VTSIGDWA
-1060 FSWCSS
+1060 FSSCSK
-1066 LTNITIP
+1066 LN
-1073 DSVTTI
+1073 
-1079 GESAFEDCIRL
+1079 
-1090 TNVTIPDSVSAIGE
+1090 
-1104 STFKGCSN
+1104 
-1112 LTNVTIP
+1112 
-1119 DSITTIG
+1119 
-1126 ESAFKGCSS
+1126 
-1135 LTNVTIPDS
+1135 
-1144 VTSIGTSAFYGC
+1144 
-1156 SSLTNITIPDSVI
+1156 
-1169 EIGSYAFGYCRSL
+1169 
-1182 TNITIPGSVTSI
+1182 
-1194 MKYAFDHC
+1194 
-1202 SRLTSVTIL
+1202 
-1211 KGVTEISA
+1211 
-1219 GAFSYCSNLTSV
+1219 
-1231 TIPNSVTSIG
+1231 
-1241 GDTFASCTSLRSI
+1241 SI
-1254 TIPDSVT
+1254 TIPDSVVSIGLYAFSDCESLSSIKIPASVKTIGFFAFADCTSLT
-1261 SIGTWAFSRC
+1261 SITIPNGVTTIDNGTFSSC
-1271 SNLTSI
+1271 TSLTSI
-1277 AIPSSVRFIGDSAF
+1277 AIPNSVKKIGDWAF
-1291 YSCSNLKK
+1291 NYCDDSLKT
-1299 VYYSGSEEQWRA
+1299 VYYGGSKEQWSA
-1311 IVIQDYSGGDH
+1311 ITIGDFNYSLKY
-1322 NAPLDSATIL
+1322 PEYQSTTIL

>member
-1 MKKRILAWLLAMLTV
+1 MT
-16 CSILPAAAW
+16 
-25 ADISDT
+25 
-31 WATSGS
+31 
-37 CGDHVQWSLSSNH
+37 
-50 SSLYIRGYGDMRDF
+50 
-64 SDDSSSAYKQP
+64 
-75 WSAYWPEIDYVS
+75 
-87 IDDEITRLG
+87 
-96 SFAFAYCSNLT
+96 
-107 DISIPAQATSIGYRT
+107 
-122 FYCSG
+122 
-127 IEYAR
+127 
-132 FQGNSIKEI
+132 
-141 SRGSFEGASFL
+141 
-152 KSIYLP
+152 YL
-158 SSVTFIDQSAF
+158 
-169 YGCASLTTV
+169 
-178 DIPSPDLTYI
+178 

-400 WTDANTEMDKTYYY
+400 WTDTNTEMDKTYYY

-513 GSSVIYSRF
+513 GSSAIYSRF
-522 CKAQSTTSAVLPST
+522 CKAQSTTSAVPPST

-652 TDAAQYEV
+652 TDAAQDEV

-679 WTDPT
+679 WIDPN
-684 TENGVAYYYKVRGIT
+684 TESGVTYYYKVRGIT

-721 LSNDSVTGRNVVSWS
+721 LSNDSDTGRNVVSWS

-744 EVYRSANGEDYQSIL
+744 EVYRSANGGDYQSV
-759 RANTLTYTDLDT
+759 RRTSALTYTDLDT
-771 DYGVTYSYKVRAIYS
+771 DYGVTYSYKVRAVYS
-786 VSPVMVFGSFCTP
+786 AAPVTVCGAFCAP
-799 NSIRCVALL
+799 NSIRCIALS

-816 TDDEIGLNVANW
+816 SDDEKGLNVASW

-858 YIDND
+858 YIDSD

-1003 IPNRVIS
+1003 IPN
-1010 IEDSAFYR
+1010 
-1018 CGLTSVIIPDSVTSI
+1018 
-1033 GNSAFYGCSSLTN
+1033 
-1046 ITIPNSVTSIGDSA
+1046 SVTSIGDSA

-1073 DSVTTI
+1073 DSVTAI
-1079 GESAFEDCIRL
+1079 SAKIFSDCYR
-1090 TNVTIPDSVSAIGE
+1090 
-1104 STFKGCSN
+1104 

-1126 ESAFKGCSS
+1126 ESAFKGCSN

-1144 VTSIGTSAFYGC
+1144 VSAIGESAFKGC
-1156 SSLTNITIPDSVI
+1156 SNLTNV
-1169 EIGSYAFGYCRSL
+1169 
-1182 TNITIPGSVTSI
+1182 TIPGSVTS
-1194 MKYAFDHC
+1194 MKLAFSGC

-1211 KGVTEISA
+1211 EGVTEISA
-1219 GAFSYCSNLTSV
+1219 GAFSYCSRLTSV
-1231 TIPNSVTSIG
+1231 TIPNSVTSIKSKAFYNCTDLANVTIPDSVIEIG
-1241 GDTFASCTSLRSI
+1241 SHAFANCSRLTNI
-1254 TIPDSVT
+1254 TIPDSIT
-1261 SIGTWAFSRC
+1261 TINIGTFSFC

-1277 AIPSSVRFIGDSAF
+1277 AIPSSVTLIGNDAF
-1291 YSCSNLKK
+1291 YKCSNLKE
-1299 VYYSGSEEQWRA
+1299 VYYSGSKEQWRA
-1311 IVIQDYSGGDH
+1311 IIIQNFNGGNGG

>member
-400 WTDANTEMDKTYYY
+400 WTDTNTEMDKTYYY

-434 CPIVLSA
+434 CPIVLSV

-506 VRAMRGT
+506 VRA
-513 GSSVIYSRF
+513 
-522 CKAQSTTSAVLPST
+522 
-536 PTVTLRIDDTTGK
+536 
-549 PVISWSKTANAAQYE
+549 
-564 IYRSTTGADKSY
+564 
-576 RIIRRTALLNYTDT
+576 
-590 TAVAGTTYYYVVRAI
+590 I

-652 TDAAQYEV
+652 ADAAQYEV
-660 FRSTDGSSFSSVCR
+660 FRSTDGSSFSGVCR
-674 TAALT
+674 TSALT

-684 TENGVAYYYKVRGIT
+684 TENGVAYYYKVRGIS

-721 LSNDSVTGRNVVSWS
+721 LSNDSDTGRNVVSWS
-736 SVACATEY
+736 SVACAMEY
-744 EVYRSANGEDYQSIL
+744 EVYRSANGGDYQSV
-759 RANTLTYTDLDT
+759 RRTSALTYTDLDT
-771 DYGVTYSYKVRAIYS
+771 DYGVTYSYKVRAVYS
-786 VSPVMVFGSFCTP
+786 AAPVT
-799 NSIRCVALL
+799 
-808 PVSGLTMS
+808 
-816 TDDEIGLNVANW
+816 
-828 ESVCGAESYEVY
+828 VCGAFCPAQNIAIPGVPTMTRSCESVTGRSIIRWNSVSYATEYEVY
-840 RSTDGETYQ
+840 RSTDGENYQ
-849 RAGSTRELT
+849 SVLLTTALT
-858 YIDND
+858 YTDLD
-863 ASEYGVTYY
+863 TSYGVTYF
-872 YKVRARNS
+872 YKVRGVNGSVKGAFC
-880 NTVGDFSQPQSI
+880 DPKSI
-892 QCVFKIIASGT
+892 VSMAQVVIASGICGDIDSGSHSDVT
-903 WQTDYPIAW
+903 WELLGD
-912 AGHTGRWTLY
+912 
-922 GNGTLVISGNRVTMP
+922 GTLLISGKGKMENCP
-937 WFKKDT
+937 
-943 VPWDAY
+943 P
-949 RDKIWSVV
+949 
-957 IRSGVANIGGYS
+957 IGGGVETTPWC
-969 FYNCSNLTRITI
+969 NVLPKIKK
-981 PDSVTSIGNYAF
+981 A
-993 YECSSLTNIT
+993 
-1003 IPNRVIS
+1003 
-1010 IEDSAFYR
+1010 
-1018 CGLTSVIIPDSVTSI
+1018 IIRP
-1033 GNSAFYGCSSLTN
+1033 G
-1046 ITIPNSVTSIGDSA
+1046 VTSIGDWA
-1060 FSWCSS
+1060 FSSCSK
-1066 LTNITIP
+1066 LN
-1073 DSVTTI
+1073 
-1079 GESAFEDCIRL
+1079 
-1090 TNVTIPDSVSAIGE
+1090 
-1104 STFKGCSN
+1104 
-1112 LTNVTIP
+1112 
-1119 DSITTIG
+1119 
-1126 ESAFKGCSS
+1126 
-1135 LTNVTIPDS
+1135 
-1144 VTSIGTSAFYGC
+1144 
-1156 SSLTNITIPDSVI
+1156 
-1169 EIGSYAFGYCRSL
+1169 
-1182 TNITIPGSVTSI
+1182 
-1194 MKYAFDHC
+1194 
-1202 SRLTSVTIL
+1202 
-1211 KGVTEISA
+1211 
-1219 GAFSYCSNLTSV
+1219 
-1231 TIPNSVTSIG
+1231 
-1241 GDTFASCTSLRSI
+1241 SI
-1254 TIPDSVT
+1254 TIPDSVV
-1261 SIGTWAFSRC
+1261 SIGLYAFSDC
-1271 SNLTSI
+1271 ESLSSIKIPASVKTIGFLPLQIAPASPASLFPTVLPLLTMALSP
-1277 AIPSSVRFIGDSAF
+1277 A
-1291 YSCSNLKK
+1291 
-1299 VYYSGSEEQWRA
+1299 
-1311 IVIQDYSGGDH
+1311 
-1322 NAPLDSATIL
+1322 APA
-1332 YNQTEPWR
+1332 